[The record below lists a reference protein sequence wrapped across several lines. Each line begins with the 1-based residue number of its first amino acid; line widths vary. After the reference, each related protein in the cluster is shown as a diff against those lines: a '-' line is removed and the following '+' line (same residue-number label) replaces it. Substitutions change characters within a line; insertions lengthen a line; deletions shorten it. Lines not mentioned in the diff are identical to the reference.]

1 MAIVGHGVDI
11 VEVARI
17 RAMLARHEDQFLD
30 RCFTPREQA
39 DATAAGK
46 RREERLAGRFAAK
59 EAALKALGTGW
70 RHGIAWTEIEVIP
83 DDAGKPTLSL
93 TGQARKFAD
102 SLGATEW
109 HLSISHTETHAIAS
123 VIASSTQAPPP
134 SP

>member
-1 MAIVGHGVDI
+1 MTIVGHGVDI

-17 RAMLARHEDQFLD
+17 REMLARHEDQFLN

-39 DATAAGK
+39 DAAGAGK

-59 EAALKALGTGW
+59 EATLKALGTGW
-70 RHGIAWTEIEVIP
+70 RHGIAWTEIEITP
-83 DDAGKPTLSL
+83 DDAGAPKLAL
-93 TGQARKFAD
+93 TGQARAFAD

-123 VIASSTQAPPP
+123 VIASSADAPAP